1 MWLLEVSHAGLST
14 QSLIHSALTL
24 ESLHLPLPTAEPDRP
39 EFFRTIDPESIHQAM
54 EAPPCKVQMESL
66 LVFFSWLPLPHLDVT
81 MCEKMQGRRCEKN
94 RQKLKFDPSEA
105 PRGSSKD
112 ALLGPLPGSQ
122 WSLGIC
128 SSSKLL
134 VMLSFTMD
142 HGIRRAALM

>member
-1 MWLLEVSHAGLST
+1 MEV
-14 QSLIHSALTL
+14 
-24 ESLHLPLPTAEPDRP
+24 
-39 EFFRTIDPESIHQAM
+39 
-54 EAPPCKVQMESL
+54 PPCRVQMESL
-66 LVFFSWLPLPHLDVT
+66 LVFLSWSPLPHSHVT
-81 MCEKMQGRRCEKN
+81 MCEKMQGCRCEKN
-94 RQKLKFDPSEA
+94 GQKLKFDPSEA
-105 PRGSSKD
+105 PRGSSND

>member
-14 QSLIHSALTL
+14 QSVIHGALTL
-24 ESLHLPLPTAEPDRP
+24 ESLHLPLPTAEPDSP
-39 EFFRTIDPESIHQAM
+39 EFFRTLDPESIHQAM
-54 EAPPCKVQMESL
+54 EALQMESL
-66 LVFFSWLPLPHLDVT
+66 LVFFSWLPLPHSDVT

-94 RQKLKFDPSEA
+94 GQKLKFDPSEA

-122 WSLGIC
+122 WNLGIC